1 MSAKTKVLAAA
12 AALTLAGAV
21 GATGAM
27 SANAASPSCGKY
39 CIDIYSHLFGTHAH
53 PNFVLDV
60 SQPGAATGTPIIL
73 SSASNVNPG
82 EDFTISSQGT
92 VHAFFE
98 AGLVSSSL
106 NLHYHSLYA
115 YEIQYS
121 PNGAESGQCVGVGA
135 TAADGTKVSLEPCG
149 VSSKTIWVVDS
160 FSAIRG
166 NYVPLIN
173 GSDVNFSDPYVLNY
187 PSNGYP
193 TDNPRPELQTWT
205 LQKFANHSTAGN
217 ELFSADF
224 GELP

>member
-1 MSAKTKVLAAA
+1 MSTKTKVLAAA

-21 GATGAM
+21 GAIGAV
-27 SANAASPSCGKY
+27 SANAATPSCGKN
-39 CIDIYSHLFGTHAH
+39 CIDIYSRLFGTHAH

-73 SSASNVNPG
+73 RSASNVNSG
-82 EDFTISSQGT
+82 EDFTISAQGT
-92 VHAFFE
+92 VHSFFE
-98 AGLVSSSL
+98 AGLVSASL
-106 NLHYHSLYA
+106 NLHYHNLRA

-121 PNGAESGQCVGVGA
+121 PHGVESGKCVGVGV
-135 TAADGTKVSLEPCG
+135 TAADGTKVTLQPCG

-173 GSDVNFSDPYVLNY
+173 GSDVNFSSPYVLNY
-187 PSNGYP
+187 PSNGFP

-205 LQKFANHSTAGN
+205 LQKFSNHRTAGN

-224 GELP
+224 GVLP

>member
-1 MSAKTKVLAAA
+1 MSTKTKVLATA
-12 AALTLAGAV
+12 AALTLAGAA
-21 GATGAM
+21 GAIGAV
-27 SANAASPSCGKY
+27 SANAATHSCGSN
-39 CIDIYSHLFGTHAH
+39 CLDIYSSLFGTHAH

-60 SQPGAATGTPIIL
+60 SQPGTATGTPIIL
-73 SSASNVNPG
+73 SQAGNGNSG
-82 EDFTISSQGT
+82 EDFTISFQGT
-92 VHAFFE
+92 VHSFFE
-98 AGLVSSSL
+98 AGLVSASL
-106 NLHYHSLYA
+106 NLHYHNLHA

-121 PNGAESGQCVGVGA
+121 PNGVDSGKCIGVGT
-135 TAADGTKVSLEPCG
+135 TAADGTKVTLQPCG

-205 LQKFANHSTAGN
+205 LQKSAKHRTADN

-224 GELP
+224 GVLP